1 MKLKKLPLAELQES
15 ARVATQIALSSRTP
29 LRQSVRDALTLGTR
43 WEGDTAI
50 FELYIAGAKPTD
62 AIVLTETRVNLYDGR
77 VEAVHVHD
85 GAWGS
90 VELGN

>member
-1 MKLKKLPLAELQES
+1 M
-15 ARVATQIALSSRTP
+15 
-29 LRQSVRDALTLGTR
+29 LGTR
-43 WEGDTAI
+43 WEGDTAM
-50 FELYIAGAKPTD
+50 FELYIAGANPTD
-62 AIVLTETRVNLYDGR
+62 AIVLPETRVNLYDGR